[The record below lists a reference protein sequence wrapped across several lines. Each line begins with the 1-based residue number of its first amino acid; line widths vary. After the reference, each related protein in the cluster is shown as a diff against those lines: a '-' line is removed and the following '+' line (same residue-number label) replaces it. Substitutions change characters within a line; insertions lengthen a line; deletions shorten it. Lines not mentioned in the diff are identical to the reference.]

1 MIAPAGAP
9 ALAASDSSFQSSAP
23 PLGLLINYQTGN
35 CLDSNYAGGAYTT
48 SPPCSLNDPFQD
60 WYIIVPTGLAP
71 GAGTIGDL
79 GTGLCLDSNFAG
91 NVYTDPCNGNNA
103 YQNWVLV
110 FNGPYAAQVGNLATG
125 RCLDSNYAG
134 NIYTSP
140 CNWNDTFQNWY
151 I

>member
-9 ALAASDSSFQSSAP
+9 ALAASSQSSVNTGI
-23 PLGLLINYQTGN
+23 LTNYQTGF
-35 CLDSNYAGGAYTT
+35 CLDSNSAGNAYTST
-48 SPPCSLNDPFQD
+48 PCPNGGLYQQ
-60 WYIIVPTGLAP
+60 WYLIVPTGSASYI
-71 GAGTIGDL
+71 GTMGDVA
-79 GTGLCLDSNFAG
+79 TGLCLDSNSAG